1 MKTII
6 LLIIAILPV
15 YLIGLYVYNKDRE
28 KEPKKLLTKLFI
40 YGMLACFPAVILELV
55 LGYFFNEEEYM
66 NLIEMFI
73 YAIIN
78 IALVEELCKWFIV
91 YNMTYHNSEFD
102 HLYDMVVYSIFTSLG
117 FAVLEN
123 ILYVYLGGFTVGLFR
138 AVSAI
143 PGHASYAIIM
153 ANYLGKAKVANLNSD
168 MHNEKKNLLL
178 SILMPTF
185 AHGLYDY
192 FLFTDKFIL
201 LICYIIFL
209 IIIYK
214 YSQNKINYLSNIK
227 DNLN

>member
-40 YGMLACFPAVILELV
+40 YGMLACFTAVILELV

-66 NLIEMFI
+66 NLFEMFI

-209 IIIYK
+209 IVIYK

>member
-1 MKTII
+1 MKNII

-66 NLIEMFI
+66 NLFEMFI

-209 IIIYK
+209 IVIYK

>member
-1 MKTII
+1 MKNII

-66 NLIEMFI
+66 NLFEMFI

-227 DNLN
+227 DNFN

>member
-1 MKTII
+1 MKNII

-201 LICYIIFL
+201 LICYLIFL